1 MTFVWTE
8 EPAQGQGP
16 QEPDPVQ
23 HADAA
28 EERQAE
34 GEVRLCRNFQMTSCD
49 SAQAKNNNPNTRLCH
64 VNGWSCCKGFR
75 LTSCLCLFRDRMR
88 LQKKFQK
95 QFGVR
100 QKWDQKSQVSIRLFL
115 LVD

>member
-34 GEVRLCRNFQMTSCD
+34 GEVRLFRNFSDDFLWVSTS
-49 SAQAKNNNPNTRLCH
+49 KE
-64 VNGWSCCKGFR
+64 
-75 LTSCLCLFRDRMR
+75 
-88 LQKKFQK
+88 
-95 QFGVR
+95 
-100 QKWDQKSQVSIRLFL
+100 
-115 LVD
+115 